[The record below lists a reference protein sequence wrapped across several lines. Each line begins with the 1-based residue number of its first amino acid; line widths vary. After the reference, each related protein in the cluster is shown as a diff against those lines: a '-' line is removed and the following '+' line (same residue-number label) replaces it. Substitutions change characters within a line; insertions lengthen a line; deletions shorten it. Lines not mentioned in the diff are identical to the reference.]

1 MRGLS
6 HSLLY
11 IRSFFAADTK
21 EARQLAA
28 KQARDWCI
36 QRNPHW
42 SDGYWREY
50 SQFINSYM
58 LNYCHLM
65 AKKELDER
73 KALCLG

>member
-6 HSLLY
+6 QALLY
-11 IRSFFAADTK
+11 VRYFFAADTK

-42 SDGYWREY
+42 TDAYWVEY
-50 SQFINSYM
+50 SRFITSYMNSY
-58 LNYCHLM
+58 CHIT
-65 AKKELDER
+65 AKKKLQER
-73 KALCLG
+73 NA

>member
-11 IRSFFAADTK
+11 VRYFFEADTK
-21 EARQLAA
+21 EARKLAA

-42 SDGYWREY
+42 TDAYWAEY
-50 SQFINSYM
+50 SQFTTSYM
-58 LNYCHLM
+58 TNYCHLM
-65 AKKELDER
+65 AKKKVQER
-73 KALCLG
+73 TAQ

>member
-11 IRSFFAADTK
+11 VREFVKADTK

-42 SDGYWREY
+42 TDSYWREY
-50 SQFINSYM
+50 SQFIKSYM
-58 LNYCHLM
+58 LNYCHLV
-65 AKKELDER
+65 AKNKLDER
-73 KALCLG
+73 KP

>member
-6 HSLLY
+6 QSLLY
-11 IRSFFAADTK
+11 IREFFSADTK

-42 SDGYWREY
+42 ADSYWREY
-50 SQFINSYM
+50 SQFVKSYM
-58 LNYCHLM
+58 FNHCHVTAM
-65 AKKELDER
+65 ARVRE
-73 KALCLG
+73 AS